1 MSKPMSQGA
10 ILHDRATRGEVL
22 TEPEQAALEAWYRQ
36 QDEAEVR
43 QLHEGQLQTLEGIPG
58 DVQGVLSRIKE
69 TASRIQVLDLQNAS
83 LRQEIASLQQRLS
96 TKVA

>member
-1 MSKPMSQGA
+1 MSQGA

-22 TEPEQAALEAWYRQ
+22 TEPERAALEAWYRQ

-43 QLHEGQLQTLEGIPG
+43 LLHAEQLPILEGIPG

-69 TASRIQVLDLQNAS
+69 TASRIQALDLQNAS